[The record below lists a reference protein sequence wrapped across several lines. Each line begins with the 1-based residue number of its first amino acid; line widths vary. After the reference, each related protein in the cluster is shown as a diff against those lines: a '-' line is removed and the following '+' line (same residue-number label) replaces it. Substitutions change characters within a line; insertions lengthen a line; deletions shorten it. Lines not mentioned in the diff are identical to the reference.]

1 MKHWISQQRPRN
13 RAKESARIR
22 QAERLSTERYNAA
35 IRIKHAANPHHGFST
50 VTETKNNEP
59 PILFDLFCGPNE
71 SIAAETRQR
80 KLGRAI
86 SADILRG
93 IDMKAKTGQKLY
105 TAMREKPPLV
115 TFAAPPC
122 TIWKGFSHINETQ
135 ERLEHLRQHEAST
148 VVGPMAA
155 YLKRMINE
163 GKFFILEQPE
173 NSRMFQVKSIERLS
187 QMPGVYMHTFDQC
200 HWRPERKRTTFITN
214 FPRDL
219 IERRFTSC
227 QHSGPHESQVSG
239 KHAASTSAY
248 PKEMV
253 TTIVDAIEEL
263 KSRITTGARSLRL
276 ESNTMRTVSRSI
288 IDQGCTHSIVNI
300 DNQWLPLRFTSTQSW
315 SAWGGEEEQHP
326 VGSAALRVLTDK
338 GYPAIVIMHQVGMSK
353 SRPTL
358 IDPMQVR
365 NSGNKINF
373 DVSLENGLPFIESGP
388 HRINLNMENEVT
400 LAGRLPT
407 PHELENLPI
416 IELSLDSEWNH
427 KTYMENLHQC
437 LESGTRPT
445 SNAYHLSAQTI
456 EECVPKDI
464 FPWMSE
470 NMRSLTAKN
479 TTRLAKMDRGDDF
492 NTHSARL
499 HPLQHRRIPERVYM
513 DTFFS
518 TVKSFD
524 GYTQAQLFS
533 SQNSKYLYIRPMR
546 SKSLVTTAVQDFAR
560 DVGIMDSLFSDN
572 AKENK
577 AEGLTAWCRTNVV
590 TQFYTEVKHSHQN
603 AAERWIG
610 RVKRMSYR
618 LMESTGAPPDT
629 WLAACTFCVKAHN
642 KSSLNSL
649 NGRTPTEAIGQG
661 RPDISEFAF
670 PFYSDVIYKQHS
682 TSFPESRLKKAKY
695 LYPDRAGGV
704 FCHRI
709 LLQDGTTISTSD
721 IRLDTGQITI
731 TDKNNRDALIK
742 PKGEVN
748 TSPVPESLLFYKG
761 EARPGIQ
768 RGVVQTLEENTNGD
782 TTKIPTIED
791 NDDEENIIGEGEA
804 YEMAETGDRIWHE
817 VDGIMRSTRATGNH
831 EQVDGK
837 IRNEVVIPNKSP
849 FMISPQLNI
858 DDMETKYYL
867 TGISGYRNTKKGL
880 QLRAMWE
887 DGTATWEPFSL
898 MAEDDPKS
906 VADFICEKVAK
917 ARMQTDEMKNALQWA
932 TGQLAIATAN
942 ATTVQQAAK
951 EQAQKMGMGTI
962 AYGIYQPRGV
972 KDALRV
978 DAMLDKDPELDRLHG
993 GQRWVS
999 GALRKEIEKF
1009 YLFNAIRVLK
1019 NGEKP
1024 APNSQRMRCHAV
1036 FTAKPDGT
1044 FKGRFVAGGHTIDTT
1059 GVERSMS
1066 VMPTPNTRVLFL
1078 IAKAND
1084 MSTLCAD
1091 LSNGYLQSETDEV
1104 CHFVAGPEFGEDA
1117 GKTCVCVKAIYGLVG
1132 SAHAFHRHVHAKMTE
1147 LRFRQSEGDPNI
1159 WMRLNRD
1166 RSMYDLVGFYVD
1178 DLVLASRYP
1187 AEVSAELRSVFE
1199 IKVIEKPSRYLGTDI
1214 VSKGTMFHFSSK
1226 TYIEEALS
1234 NFRNDGVI
1242 GATDQANLAKA
1253 KSPYAHDYQPEADD
1267 SELLA
1272 PADVTKY
1279 QRMVGSLNWI
1289 VCGLGRFDV
1298 AYATNQLA
1306 QFASKPREGHLKAL
1320 KRIFGYLQKFPDK
1333 SFAIDAS
1340 PPEGLAAIDDELRN
1354 RMKSEYTDAVEERS
1368 ISMPEP
1374 LFAEM
1379 PITCYVDASHGGD
1392 QVSRRSVT
1400 GILLLVG
1407 KTPVYAKSSRQKAVT
1422 SSTFSSEFMA
1432 LRTGCEYIL
1441 GLRFLLR
1448 SLGVAVTE
1456 PTRVLGDNRGVVDN
1470 ATVFTSCLKKKH
1482 NAISYVRVREC
1493 VAAGV
1498 IDLKHVSTD
1507 ENLADVLTK
1516 GLPADK
1522 LNKLRDSIMH

>member
-1 MKHWISQQRPRN
+1 M
-13 RAKESARIR
+13 R
-22 QAERLSTERYNAA
+22 QS
-35 IRIKHAANPHHGFST
+35 
-50 VTETKNNEP
+50 
-59 PILFDLFCGPNE
+59 
-71 SIAAETRQR
+71 
-80 KLGRAI
+80 
-86 SADILRG
+86 
-93 IDMKAKTGQKLY
+93 
-105 TAMREKPPLV
+105 PPLV

-122 TIWKGFSHINETQ
+122 TIWKGFSHINETP
-135 ERLEHLRQHEAST
+135 ERLERLRQHEAST

-155 YLKRMINE
+155 FLTRMVNE
-163 GKFFILEQPE
+163 NKYFILEQPE
-173 NSRMFQVKSIERLS
+173 KSRMFNVRSIERLS
-187 QMPGVYMHTFDQC
+187 KMPGVFQHTFDQC
-200 HWRPERKRTTFITN
+200 HWRPERKRTTFMTN
-214 FPRDL
+214 FPKDL
-219 IERRFTSC
+219 IEQSFTSC
-227 QHSGPHESQVSG
+227 RHDNPHKHVSG
-239 KHAASTSAY
+239 KDASSTSAY
-248 PKEMV
+248 PKGFV
-253 TTIVDAIEEL
+253 IAIVDAIEEL
-263 KSRITTGARSLRL
+263 KSQTTTGASSLRL
-276 ESNTMRTVSRSI
+276 ESNTLRQVSKSI
-288 IDQGCTHSIVNI
+288 IDQGCTHSIVNTSE
-300 DNQWLPLRFTSTQSW
+300 WRPLRTTSTQSW
-315 SAWGGEEEQHP
+315 SAWGGAEERHP
-326 VGSAALRVLTDK
+326 VGSAALRVLTDG
-338 GYPAIVIMHQVGMSK
+338 GYPAIVIMHHVGLST

-358 IDPMQVR
+358 LDPMQIR
-365 NSGNKINF
+365 GSGNKINF
-373 DVSLENGLPFIESGP
+373 DVSFENGLPFIQSGR
-388 HRINLNMENEVT
+388 HQINLNVENEVT
-400 LAGRLPT
+400 LSGRLPT
-407 PHELENLPI
+407 PHEMDSLPI
-416 IELSLDSEWNH
+416 IELSHDAPWDHNS
-427 KTYMENLHQC
+427 YMQNLRQC
-437 LESGTRPT
+437 LESGTREKA
-445 SNAYHLSAQTI
+445 NAYHLSARAI

-464 FPWMSE
+464 FPWMSD

-479 TTRLAKMDRGDDF
+479 TTRLAKMDQSGDF
-492 NTHSARL
+492 NTHKARI

-518 TVKSFD
+518 TIKSFD
-524 GYTQAQLFS
+524 GYSQAQLFS
-533 SQNSKYLYIRPMR
+533 TQNSKFLYIRPMR
-546 SKSLVTTAVQDFAR
+546 HKSLVTTAVQDFAR

-577 AEGLTAWCRTNVV
+577 AEGLNAWCRTNVV

-603 AAERWIG
+603 SAERWIG
-610 RVKRMSYR
+610 RVKRMAYR
-618 LMESTGAPPDT
+618 LMEATGAPSNT

-649 NGRTPTEAIGQG
+649 NGRTPTEAIGKG
-661 RPDISEFAF
+661 RPDISEFTF
-670 PFYSDVIYKQHS
+670 PFYSNVLYKQHS
-682 TSFPESRLKKAKY
+682 TSFPESRLKRAKY

-721 IRLDTGQITI
+721 VRLDTGNVVVAMENNSDAQIE
-731 TDKNNRDALIK
+731 L
-742 PKGEVN
+742 KGEVN
-748 TSPVPESLLFYKG
+748 TSVPESLLFYKG
-761 EARPGIQ
+761 EPQSGTQ
-768 RGVVQTLEENTNGD
+768 RGVIQTLEENTNGD
-782 TTKIPTIED
+782 LTTIPDIAD
-791 NDDEENIIGEGEA
+791 NDDKENEIGIGEV
-804 YEMAETGDRIWHE
+804 YDTAETGDRIWHE
-817 VDGIMRSTRATGNH
+817 VDGVMRSTRATGNQEH
-831 EQVDGK
+831 VDGK
-837 IRNEVVIPNKSP
+837 IQEEVVIPDRSP
-849 FMISPQLNI
+849 FMISPQLNLN
-858 DDMETKYYL
+858 DMEKKYYL

-887 DGTATWEPFSL
+887 DGTATWEPFAL
-898 MAEDDPKS
+898 IAEDDPKT

-917 ARMQTDEMKNALQWA
+917 ARMQTDEMKAATKWA
-932 TGQLAIATAN
+932 SGELATASAN

-951 EQAQKMGMGTI
+951 EQGQKMGMGTI
-962 AYGIYQPRGV
+962 AYGVYQPRGV
-972 KDALRV
+972 RDALRV

-1009 YLFNAIRVLK
+1009 YLFNAIKILK
-1019 NGEKP
+1019 DGEKP

-1078 IAKAND
+1078 IAKANN

-1091 LSNGYLQSETDEV
+1091 LSNGYLQSDTDEV
-1104 CHFVAGPEFGEDA
+1104 CHFVAGPEFGKDA

-1159 WMRLNRD
+1159 WIRLNKNKN
-1166 RSMYDLVGFYVD
+1166 MYDLVGFYVD
-1178 DLVLASRYP
+1178 DLVLTSKYP
-1187 AEVSAELRSVFE
+1187 AEVSAELRSVFD

-1234 NFRNDGVI
+1234 NFKNDGVLSP
-1242 GATDQANLAKA
+1242 TDNASLAKA
-1253 KSPYAHDYQPEADD
+1253 KSPYAHDYQPEADE
-1267 SELLA
+1267 SELLV
-1272 PADVTKY
+1272 PTDVTKY

-1320 KRIFGYLQKFPDK
+1320 KRIFGYLQRFPDK

-1340 PPEGLAAIDDELRN
+1340 PPENLEEIDVDLRKK
-1354 RMKSEYTDAVEERS
+1354 MKSEYTDAVEERS
-1368 ISMPEP
+1368 INMPEP

-1407 KTPVYAKSSRQKAVT
+1407 RTPVYAKSSRQKAVT

-1432 LRTGCEYIL
+1432 LRTACEYIL

-1498 IDLKHVSTD
+1498 IDLKHVSTND
-1507 ENLADVLTK
+1507 NLADVLTK